1 MRIFVRPS
9 AKTLMIAEFLESHL
23 STPFPQGAHELRL
36 TGVEL
41 EMLDADVVGLAQSYL
56 QAGRLAPEQ
65 REILASCI
73 ADLRRTIGVLPEEM
87 RDYFARLHALA
98 VAVHSERAIRG
109 P

>member
-1 MRIFVRPS
+1 
-9 AKTLMIAEFLESHL
+9 MIAEFLESHL
-23 STPFPQGAHELRL
+23 NAPFPPGAQELQL
-36 TGVEL
+36 PGVDL

-65 REILASCI
+65 REILAGRI
-73 ADLRRTIGVLPEEM
+73 ADLRRIVGVLPEEM

-98 VAVHSERAIRG
+98 VVVLDARPIRG